1 LNVKKLL
8 LALAVAAALYFS
20 NGLRGTSPVSS
31 TPPPDSAE
39 SSSRQAANTEAI
51 AAAFAERRSDVQV
64 SGEGKVI
71 KLLKDDNEG
80 SRHQRFLLEIPGG
93 QTLLVA
99 HNIDLAPRL
108 DQLSPGDTVAFYG
121 EYAWN
126 AQGGVIHWTHHD
138 PQGRHAAGWLR
149 VNGKTYQ

>member
-1 LNVKKLL
+1 MKKLL
-8 LALAVAAALYFS
+8 LALALAAALYFS
-20 NGLRGTSPVSS
+20 NGLRGTAPPSS
-31 TPPPDSAE
+31 APPDNPSA
-39 SSSRQAANTEAI
+39 SSRQPAGGTDAI

-108 DQLSPGDTVAFYG
+108 NQLSPGDTVAFYG

-126 AQGGVIHWTHHD
+126 AQGGVVHWTHHD
-138 PQGRHAAGWLR
+138 PQGRHVGGWLR
-149 VNGKTYQ
+149 LNGKTYQ

>member
-1 LNVKKLL
+1 VNKLL

-20 NGLRGTSPVSS
+20 FGNKDAPRASDPNTGATAARTSE
-31 TPPPDSAE
+31 AG
-39 SSSRQAANTEAI
+39 AI
-51 AAAFAERRSDVQV
+51 AAAFAERRSGVQV
-64 SGEGKVI
+64 SGEGTVL
-71 KLLKDDNEG
+71 KLLKDDNQG
-80 SRHQRFLLEIPGG
+80 SRHQRFLLTMPGG

-108 DQLSPGDTVAFYG
+108 DRLSPGDTVAFNG

-138 PQGRHAAGWLR
+138 PQGRHEGGWLR
-149 VNGKTYQ
+149 VNSQTYQ